1 MQYDLGMSLSNNIRL
16 GNIYPLGSV
25 FLLYF
30 IIGRNWNG
38 FVYCIV
44 WPGCQCPPVSI
55 SNGNFTYKALN
66 RSECGAVVTFICDPG
81 YLLNGSVTVVCR
93 NYSWSPPLPKCESR
107 NMIFYTEYTII
118 IINLEWICKYEFK
131 FWKFRNATQY
141 ICQVCWSVFIPSHN
155 FWAKPGKRC
164 GAKVK
169 RNDVSIWLV
178 I

>member
-93 NYSWSPPLPKCESR
+93 NYSWSPPLPNCESR

-118 IINLEWICKYEFK
+118 IINLEWISKNVNSNFENFVMLHNTFVRFVGQCLF
-131 FWKFRNATQY
+131 
-141 ICQVCWSVFIPSHN
+141 QVIIFGPSLGN
-155 FWAKPGKRC
+155 GVVLK
-164 GAKVK
+164 
-169 RNDVSIWLV
+169 
-178 I
+178 